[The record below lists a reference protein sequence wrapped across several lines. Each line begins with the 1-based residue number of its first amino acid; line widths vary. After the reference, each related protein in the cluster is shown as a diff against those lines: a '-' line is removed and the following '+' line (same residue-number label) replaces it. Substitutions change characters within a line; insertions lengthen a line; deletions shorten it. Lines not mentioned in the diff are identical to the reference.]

1 MYEYLKFA
9 PALTGSVFAVG
20 SHFASL
26 LSLAF
31 LLGQHPVP
39 APAQINM
46 DHFRKTGGQWD
57 VLALEARAFSISFAK
72 LHHGHH
78 GRKESVRQSIE

>member
-39 APAQINM
+39 APAPMTWII
-46 DHFRKTGGQWD
+46 FETPAGSGTYLLLKP
-57 VLALEARAFSISFAK
+57 ARFLFPLPNCVK
-72 LHHGHH
+72 
-78 GRKESVRQSIE
+78 SVRQSIE